1 MLAFYNSNSKKHG
14 DAVQNINKKQN
25 AIYAYQII
33 PYFIQHIK
41 QKTYKMFQM
50 KYLAIW
56 SKNISLLSAHSS
68 NFCISDGTGVHQHL
82 WNWHLAHVERHHQC
96 CWRLLVFHEQLQS
109 HAEQWR
115 NMSLPKVQQQKKRV
129 CYTVVY
135 MAFSQHFGPF
145 LTCITVI
152 KFKWAT
158 FSLKWPIFWVLPFNL
173 FSVFDCK

>member
-1 MLAFYNSNSKKHG
+1 MLAFYNSNSKKYG

-82 WNWHLAHVERHHQC
+82 WNWHLTHVERHHQC
-96 CWRLLVFHEQLQS
+96 CWRLLVYHEQLQS
-109 HAEQWR
+109 HAEQWK
-115 NMSLPKVQQQKKRV
+115 NMSLPKSPATEEEGMLHSDK
-129 CYTVVY
+129 YGLLPTFW
-135 MAFSQHFGPF
+135 AF
-145 LTCITVI
+145 
-152 KFKWAT
+152 
-158 FSLKWPIFWVLPFNL
+158 
-173 FSVFDCK
+173 FDMHYCH